1 MTDQNGKVVTR
12 EKLFEQAWE
21 SPISQLAKAYGISDV
36 GLAKICKR
44 MEIPRPPRGYWSKLK
59 VGRAPLKPRLRPV
72 SESGQERIVIT
83 PTPAGQ
89 RHTALAEA
97 PEIISVPESL
107 LDPHRLTARSQAALE
122 NSKPDERG
130 IIVLRN
136 KSCLDIRVTR
146 VSIDRACRIMDALLK
161 ALNARGYRVTV
172 GEGNKAKTV
181 VMVDGEALEIGID
194 EKISRTNHVLTRA
207 EEARYGRSF
216 RIPPRYDYF
225 STGILSLRLHNATYC
240 GRQQWADG
248 TRQKVEECLGTV
260 IQALQQAAQQKKVQR
275 EEDERRRKAWEE
287 EAEHQRERQRLARLE
302 VQRAEKLNADTNAWV
317 QATRIRRYVVELE
330 RVTNPVPNLK
340 SWIAWARSYADTI
353 DPLRS
358 PQKLVFAPDPTS
370 LFSLLDD

>member
-1 MTDQNGKVVTR
+1 MTDQKGHVVARDT
-12 EKLFEQAWE
+12 LFEQVWE
-21 SPISQLAKAYGISDV
+21 TPISQLSKAYGISDV

-59 VGRAPLKPRLRPV
+59 VGRAPLKPQLRPV
-72 SESGQERIVIT
+72 SESGQEHIVIT
-83 PTPAGQ
+83 PTPVGQ
-89 RHTALAEA
+89 RNIAAAEA
-97 PEIISVPESL
+97 PEIIPVLESL
-107 LDPHRLTARSQAALE
+107 LDPHRLTARSQTALGKG
-122 NSKPDERG
+122 KPDERG
-130 IIVLRN
+130 IIVPRN
-136 KSCLDIRVTR
+136 KICLDIRVTR
-146 VSIDRACRIMDALLK
+146 ASIDRACRIMDALLK

-172 GEGNKAKTV
+172 GEEDKVNTI

-194 EKISRTNHVLTRA
+194 EKIRRTNHVLTRT

-225 STGILSLRLHNATYC
+225 STGVLSLRLHNATNC

-248 TRQKVEECLGTV
+248 TRKKVEEYLGAF
-260 IQALQQAAQQKKVQR
+260 IQVLQVAAQQKKVQR
-275 EEDERRRKAWEE
+275 EENERKQKAWEE

-302 VQRAEKLNADTNAWV
+302 AQRAEKLNADTNAWI

-330 RVTNPVPNLK
+330 RVTHKVPNLK
-340 SWIAWARSYADTI
+340 SWIAWARSFADTI

-358 PQKLVFAPDPTS
+358 PQKLVFVPNPTS